1 MDNNEIVDGSIIL
14 ECDPELLHAIGFGH
28 TVIPKLRN
36 ALQAQDFLAA
46 TQVRQPLKLVCTRV
60 SA

>member
-1 MDNNEIVDGSIIL
+1 MDGSIIL

-28 TVIPKLRN
+28 TMIPKLKQ

-46 TQVRQPLKLVCTRV
+46 TLVRQG
-60 SA
+60 